1 MLPTFF
7 FVYII
12 FLLCFFRVA
21 AVVRVYRGRRTVCMT
36 AVVRACV
43 SRGTGWGK
51 TQRMGGN
58 GERGVGRR
66 VKACLNPLFS

>member
-1 MLPTFF
+1 MLPAFF

-36 AVVRACV
+36 AVVRA
-43 SRGTGWGK
+43 
-51 TQRMGGN
+51 GG
-58 GERGVGRR
+58 GRR
-66 VKACLNPLFS
+66 GWEEMGKEEWGGV

>member
-1 MLPTFF
+1 MLPAFF

-43 SRGTGWGK
+43 GRGTGMHQLPKGYNK
-51 TQRMGGN
+51 CGNTQ
-58 GERGVGRR
+58 E
-66 VKACLNPLFS
+66 